1 MGLLATPV
9 QFYFGFR
16 FYKGAYLSLKHGGA
30 NMDVL
35 VALGTSAAYFYGLI
49 MTILYAFSVLDPT
62 PEEYVETAHSF
73 EISATLICIILL
85 GKYLESTTKH
95 KTTDAIS
102 KLIGL

>member
-1 MGLLATPV
+1 
-9 QFYFGFR
+9 
-16 FYKGAYLSLKHGGA
+16 
-30 NMDVL
+30 MDVL